1 MHPIRNAWYRM
12 PIGHRILLMK
22 PSKKHLIGYWVSTA
36 LVALAMI
43 SGGIGDLVKA
53 QPVLEGMVAL
63 GYPLY
68 FMTILGAWKVL
79 GGAVILAPGLPRL
92 KEWAYAGIVFDLT
105 GAALSHAFAGDPA
118 AKLVNPLILT
128 GIALASWALRP
139 TSRRLPSPAVATAPV
154 AERQPVAQA
163 A

>member
-1 MHPIRNAWYRM
+1 
-12 PIGHRILLMK
+12 
-22 PSKKHLIGYWVSTA
+22 
-36 LVALAMI
+36 
-43 SGGIGDLVKA
+43 
-53 QPVLEGMVAL
+53 MVAL